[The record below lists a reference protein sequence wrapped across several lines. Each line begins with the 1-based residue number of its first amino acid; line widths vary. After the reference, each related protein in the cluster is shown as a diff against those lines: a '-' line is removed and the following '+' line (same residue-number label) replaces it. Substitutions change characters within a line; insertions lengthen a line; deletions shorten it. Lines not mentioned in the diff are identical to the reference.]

1 MGLKSTRRSRWLALR
16 WFVCAV
22 SAPVLCMG
30 GMTAQAQPVATAPAI
45 YPVPQSLTLT
55 GPDLKLGTSL
65 LLVRGDKVDAE
76 TEALLR
82 RVLTAAGVQ
91 TVRVVKRLPKRF
103 AGDYLVI
110 GTVNDAEVKAALGMT
125 GAAVPTRPESYLM
138 TTRQQ
143 ASGALIVLAGADA
156 DGLYYAAQSLRQIM
170 AQGRLPALTISDY
183 PSMPVRGIIEGF
195 YGKPW
200 SMAQRAAHIEFLS
213 GMKANTYIYSPKD
226 DIYARDK
233 WREPYPVETLK
244 DLGGLV
250 ALANRHHVNFVYA
263 VSPGPSIC
271 YSDPADLAHIR
282 AKFAALRGVGVRSF
296 YVALDDIEYKK
307 WNCAAD
313 EAAFGP
319 SGEEAAA
326 KAQASLLNAVQADL
340 AANGHGELIMVPTE
354 YYDVK
359 VSPYKT
365 ALATALDPRVVIQWT
380 GTDTVPPSISVA
392 DARNATKAFGRKTLL
407 WDNYPVNDFGES
419 AGRLLMAPY
428 ARREAGLSEE
438 LSGIVSNPMNQEV
451 ASRPAV
457 TGLVAFAW
465 NDQAYDA
472 ERTWRAAA
480 RDLAGNDL
488 QVTQALLTFFDTQH
502 LAPTFGNQPWQTQAP
517 QLRAAINRVRDGL
530 AGSDMAERQAA
541 LSALSQWAED
551 LSSAPD
557 RIRAGVTDKGFVE
570 EAAPWLT
577 ATALWGK
584 ALRLTVD
591 GLQAA
596 DAQTAADRFAAAQ
609 GLAADA
615 SKLRTIPGATRPEG
629 PVRIADG
636 VLDVF
641 IAEAPKLVYW
651 PEKAK

>member
-16 WFVCAV
+16 WLVCAV
-22 SAPVLCMG
+22 SAPVLCAG
-30 GMTAQAQPVATAPAI
+30 GMTAQAQPVATAPAV
-45 YPVPQSLTLT
+45 YPTPQSLTVT
-55 GPDLKLGTSL
+55 GADLKLGTSL
-65 LLVRGDKVDAE
+65 LLVRGDEVDAE
-76 TEALLR
+76 TEALVR
-82 RVLTAAGVQ
+82 RVLTAAGVE
-91 TVRVVKRLPKRF
+91 TMRVVKRLPKGF
-103 AGDYLVI
+103 AGDYAVI
-110 GTVNDAEVKAALGMT
+110 GTVNDAEVKAALSVT
-125 GAAVPTRPESYLM
+125 GAAVPTRPESYLLTM
-138 TTRQQ
+138 RQQ

-156 DGLYYAAQSLRQIM
+156 DGFYYAAQSLRQIV

-183 PSMPVRGIIEGF
+183 PSMPVRGTIEGF

-213 GMKANTYIYSPKD
+213 GLKANTYIYSPKD
-226 DIYARDK
+226 DVYARDK

-250 ALANRHHVNFVYA
+250 AQANRHHVNFVYA

-340 AANGHGELIMVPTE
+340 AASGHGELIMVPTE
-354 YYDVK
+354 YYDAK

-365 ALATALDPRVVIQWT
+365 ALAAALDPRVVIQWT

-392 DARNATKAFGRKTLL
+392 DARNATRAFGRKTLL

-428 ARREAGLSEE
+428 ARREAGLSAE

-457 TGLVAFAW
+457 MGLVAFAW

-480 RDLAGNDL
+480 RDLAGTDP
-488 QVTQALLTFFDTQH
+488 QVTRALLTFFDTQH

-517 QLRAAINRVRDGL
+517 QLRAAINRVRDAL
-530 AGSDMAERQAA
+530 AGTDMAERQAA
-541 LSALSQWAED
+541 LSALSQWADD
-551 LSSAPD
+551 LSNAPD

-591 GLQAA
+591 GLRAA
-596 DAQTAADRFAAAQ
+596 DAQTAADRFTAAQ
-609 GLAADA
+609 GLAAEA

-629 PVRIADG
+629 PIKVADG

-641 IAEAPKLVYW
+641 INEAPALVYW
-651 PEKAK
+651 PADVK